1 MEKCSLS
8 IHHSER
14 LQSMYYP
21 RESRTIFFCCK
32 FSDNSSLFS
41 MYLSLPQAELLI
53 KITVGWKKNLV
64 SFRAGE
70 IKRPS
75 FVHANQ
81 DLCDRAV
88 TDSQCGYSGPF
99 PPEPVALRKNSG
111 CLRVIPTFIY
121 AQLSEVR
128 GIQFKNRFWNR
139 YGRPY
144 FCRILASSTWL
155 K

>member
-1 MEKCSLS
+1 MEKRSLS

-21 RESRTIFFCCK
+21 REWRTMFFCYK
-32 FSDNSSLFS
+32 FSDNSNLSS
-41 MYLSLPQAELLI
+41 TYLSLPQAELPI
-53 KITVGWKKNLV
+53 KITVGWKKLV
-64 SFRAGE
+64 YFREEE

-88 TDSQCGYSGPF
+88 TDSQFGHSIPS

-111 CLRVIPTFIY
+111 CLRIIPRCIY

-139 YGRPY
+139 YGRPN
-144 FCRILASSTWL
+144 FCQILAPSTWL

>member
-21 RESRTIFFCCK
+21 RESRIIFFCYK

-41 MYLSLPQAELLI
+41 MHLSLPQAELPI

-88 TDSQCGYSGPF
+88 TDSQCGYSVPF

-111 CLRVIPTFIY
+111 CLRAIPRFIY
-121 AQLSEVR
+121 AQLSKVR
-128 GIQFKNRFWNR
+128 GIQSKNRFWNR

-144 FCRILASSTWL
+144 FCRISASSTRL